1 MALTQGKMRYYE
13 IMRLSWFLFKALA
26 VVFIIVA
33 VGSSYY
39 IVSNLPEIDM
49 LRDVRMQVPLR
60 VYSQD
65 GSLIGEFGEKRRA
78 PVTID
83 EVPEQ
88 LIRAFIAAEDDRF
101 FAHPGVDWQGLLRAT
116 ISLVRTGEKKQG
128 GSTIT
133 MQVARNFFLS
143 REKTYMRKLNEI
155 FLAIKIER
163 ELSKNEILELYLNK
177 IYLGQRAY
185 GVGAAAQVYYG
196 TGITGLNLAQHAML
210 AGLPKAPSR
219 TNPVTSPEQ
228 AVQRRSYVLR
238 RMLELGYIDRARFNE
253 ADSAPVTAS
262 LHSPSIDLEAP
273 YVAEMVRK
281 HMLEEYGEDAYS
293 AGYTV
298 TTTIRDTLQAAANR
312 ALNLALLDY
321 DERHG
326 YRGPEQHYELTPDMA
341 GDGWDQLLAAH
352 ATIADLVPALIIEER
367 GFTASAWVSGSGR
380 IDLGWNSL
388 DWARR
393 YINENVR
400 GPAPRNIGE
409 IVKVGDV
416 VRVRKDANGSWR
428 LAQVPDIEGGLVS
441 LDPHN
446 GATLAL
452 VGGFDFYRSKFNR
465 VTQAERQPGSSF
477 KPFIYSAALENGF
490 SAASVINDAPIVY
503 DDPSIEDTWRPEN
516 YSGRTFGPTRL
527 REALRRS
534 RNLVSIRLLHAMG
547 VPNALRH
554 AAKFGFDVDNLP
566 GNLSL
571 ALGSGAVTPWQ
582 LAGSYTVFANGGY
595 RVEPFFI
602 ERLETYTGDL
612 LFQAHPASVCPDCPE
627 AAEAGDGQKLR
638 PWPSETAPV
647 ETPEAAEAGDGI
659 EVRPQSGEA
668 AALETPETEA
678 PGQDPSEAPPV
689 NQKIAERV
697 VNPQNI
703 WIMNELTRDVIR
715 RGTGARAYRE
725 LKRDDI
731 SGKTG
736 TTNEQRDAWF
746 AGFSPSVVAVTWVGF
761 DGFEPM
767 GQGEVGGRTAL
778 SIWIDYMRTA
788 LADVPV
794 TLASR
799 PADIVTIRINRETGC
814 PAEAGD
820 DNAEF
825 EVFMADR
832 LPDAD
837 ECSVLLI
844 PYDATSET
852 TEAPGRLF

>member
-1 MALTQGKMRYYE
+1 M
-13 IMRLSWFLFKALA
+13 SLFKALL
-26 VVFIIVA
+26 VVFIIGVA
-33 VGSSYY
+33 ASIFF
-39 IVSNLPEIDM
+39 IVSNLPDIEM

-65 GSLIGEFGEKRRA
+65 GSLIGEFGEKRRV
-78 PVTID
+78 PVLID

-88 LIRAFIAAEDDRF
+88 LIQAFIAAEDDRF
-101 FAHPGVDWQGLLRAT
+101 FAHPGVDWQGLVRAAF
-116 ISLVRTGEKKQG
+116 SLIRTGEKRQG

-163 ELSKNEILELYLNK
+163 ELTKNEILELYLNK

-196 TGITGLNLAQHAML
+196 TAITNLDLAQNAML

-238 RMLELGYIDRARFNE
+238 RMLKLGYIDQVRFLE

-281 HMLEEYGEDAYS
+281 HLVDEYGESAYS
-293 AGYTV
+293 AGYIV
-298 TTTIRDTLQAAANR
+298 TTTIRDTLQVAANR
-312 ALNLALLDY
+312 ALNLALLEY

-326 YRGPEQHYELTPDMA
+326 YRGPEQNYKLTPDMA
-341 GDGWDQLLAAH
+341 GDGWDQLLDAH
-352 ATIADLVPALIIEER
+352 HAIANLLPALIIEER
-367 GFTASAWVSGSGR
+367 GFTASAWLSGVGR
-380 IDLGWNSL
+380 IKLDWNSMG
-388 DWARR
+388 WARR

-400 GPAPRNIGE
+400 GPEPRNISE
-409 IVKVGDV
+409 IVRVGDI
-416 VRVRKDANGSWR
+416 VRVRKGPNGRWR

-441 LDPHN
+441 LDPGN
-446 GATLAL
+446 GASLAL

-490 SAASVINDAPIVY
+490 TAASVINDAPIVY
-503 DDPSIEDTWRPEN
+503 DDPSIEDKWRPEN

-547 VPNALRH
+547 VRNALRH
-554 AAKFGFDVDNLP
+554 VDKFGFDVDNLP
-566 GNLSL
+566 KNLSL
-571 ALGSGAVTPWQ
+571 ALGSGVITPWQ
-582 LAGSYTVFANGGY
+582 LASSYTVFANGGY

-602 ERLETYTGDL
+602 ERIETYTGDL
-612 LFQAHPASVCPDCPE
+612 LFQAHPVTVCPDCLDDG
-627 AAEAGDGQKLR
+627 ANVTDVTNASNAEVA
-638 PWPSETAPV
+638 ETPDAEPV
-647 ETPEAAEAGDGI
+647 EK
-659 EVRPQSGEA
+659 
-668 AALETPETEA
+668 
-678 PGQDPSEAPPV
+678 
-689 NQKIAERV
+689 NFAERV
-697 VNPQNI
+697 VSPQNI
-703 WIMNELTRDVIR
+703 WIMNELTRDVAR

-725 LKRDDI
+725 LKRNDI

-746 AGFSPSVVAVTWVGF
+746 AGFNPSVVAVTWVGF
-761 DGFEPM
+761 DDFEPM

-778 SIWIDYMRTA
+778 SIWIEYMHTA
-788 LADVPV
+788 LKDIPV
-794 TLASR
+794 NLGER

-814 PAEAGD
+814 PAKAGD
-820 DNAEF
+820 SNAEF
-825 EVFMADR
+825 EVFMANQ
-832 LPDAD
+832 LPDAT
-837 ECSVLLI
+837 ECSRMLM
-844 PYDATSET
+844 PYDNSPEKAQ
-852 TEAPGRLF
+852 APGRLF

>member
-1 MALTQGKMRYYE
+1 MRA
-13 IMRLSWFLFKALA
+13 MSLFKALA
-26 VVFIIVA
+26 VVSIIAAGAA
-33 VGSSYY
+33 VYL
-39 IVSNLPEIDM
+39 IVSNLPDIEM

-83 EVPEQ
+83 ETPEQ
-88 LIRAFIAAEDDRF
+88 LIQAFIAAEDDRF
-101 FAHPGVDWQGLLRAT
+101 FDHPGVDWQGLVRAA
-116 ISLVRTGEKKQG
+116 ISLARTGEKKQG

-163 ELSKNEILELYLNK
+163 ELTKNEILELYLNK

-196 TGITGLNLAQHAML
+196 ADVADLDLAQHAML

-228 AVQRRSYVLR
+228 AVNRRAYVLR
-238 RMLELGYIDRARFNE
+238 RMLELGYIDRQRFHE

-281 HMLEEYGEDAYS
+281 HMVDEYGEESYS
-293 AGYTV
+293 AGYVV
-298 TTTIRDTLQAAANR
+298 TTTIRDALQLAANR
-312 ALNLALLDY
+312 SLNRALLQY

-326 YRGPEQHYELTPDMA
+326 YRGPEDHFELDHGDA
-341 GDGWDQLLAAH
+341 GEKWDELLEPYSA
-352 ATIADLVPALIIEER
+352 IGNLQPALVTGVR
-367 GFTASAWVSGSGR
+367 GFSATAWLFGLGS
-380 IDLGWNSL
+380 IELDWNSL
-388 DWARR
+388 GWARS

-400 GPAPRNIGE
+400 GPAPKNTGE
-409 IVKVGDV
+409 IVRVGDL
-416 VRVRKDANGSWR
+416 VRVRMDSQGRWR
-428 LAQVPDIEGGLVS
+428 LAQIPNIEGGLVS
-441 LDPHN
+441 LDTHN

-465 VTQAERQPGSSF
+465 ITQAERQPGSSF

-490 SAASVINDAPIVY
+490 TTASIINDAPIVY
-503 DDPSIEDTWRPEN
+503 DDPSIEDQWRPEN
-516 YSGRTFGPTRL
+516 YSGRSFGPTRL

-534 RNLVSIRLLHAMG
+534 RNLVSIRLLHAVG
-547 VPNALRH
+547 VRNTVSH
-554 AAKFGFDVDNLP
+554 AAKFGFDTGRLP
-566 GNLSL
+566 KNLSL
-571 ALGSGAVTPWQ
+571 ALGTGAVTPWQ
-582 LAGSYTVFANGGY
+582 LADSYAVFANGGY

-602 ERLETYTGDL
+602 ERIETYTGDL
-612 LFQAHPASVCPDCPE
+612 LFQANPVTVCPACPE
-627 AAEAGDGQKLR
+627 TVEDGDGIEFR
-638 PWPSETAPV
+638 PQAG
-647 ETPEAAEAGDGI
+647 EAAAGAGDGI
-659 EVRPQSGEA
+659 EFRPQSDEA
-668 AALETPETEA
+668 AIMEVQETV
-678 PGQDPSEAPPV
+678 PV
-689 NQKIAERV
+689 EQKIAERV

-703 WIMNELTRDVIR
+703 WIMNDLTRDVVR

-725 LKRDDI
+725 LKRDDL

-746 AGFSPSVVAVTWVGF
+746 AGFNPSVVAVAWVGF
-761 DGFEPM
+761 DDFSPM
-767 GQGEVGGRTAL
+767 GQGETGSRTAL
-778 SIWIDYMRTA
+778 SIWIDYMRAA
-788 LADVPV
+788 LKDMPV
-794 TLASR
+794 KPVAR

-814 PAEAGD
+814 PAKTGD
-820 DNAEF
+820 GNAEF

-832 LPDAD
+832 VPDAV
-837 ECSVLLI
+837 ECSRLII
-844 PYDATSET
+844 PYDTTSESS
-852 TEAPGRLF
+852 EAPGRIF

>member
-1 MALTQGKMRYYE
+1 MRA
-13 IMRLSWFLFKALA
+13 MSLFKALA
-26 VVFIIVA
+26 VVSFIAAGAAI
-33 VGSSYY
+33 YL
-39 IVSNLPEIDM
+39 IVSNLPDIEM

-78 PVTID
+78 PVII
-83 EVPEQ
+83 EQVPEQ
-88 LIRAFIAAEDDRF
+88 LIQAFIAAEDDRF
-101 FAHPGVDWQGLLRAT
+101 FDHPGVDWQGLVRAA
-116 ISLVRTGEKKQG
+116 ISLARTGEKKQG

-163 ELSKNEILELYLNK
+163 ELTKNEILELYLNK

-196 TGITGLNLAQHAML
+196 TGITNLNLAQHAML

-238 RMLELGYIDRARFNE
+238 RMLELDYIDQDRFLE

-281 HMLEEYGEDAYS
+281 HLVEEYGDDTYS
-293 AGYTV
+293 DGYVV
-298 TTTIRDTLQAAANR
+298 TTTIRDALQVAANR
-312 ALNLALLDY
+312 ALNLALLEY

-341 GDGWDQLLAAH
+341 GDGWDQLLDAH
-352 ATIADLVPALIIEER
+352 AAIADLTPALIIEER
-367 GFTASAWVSGSGR
+367 GFTASAWVSSIGR
-380 IDLGWNSL
+380 INLDWNSMG
-388 DWARR
+388 WARM

-400 GPAPRNIGE
+400 GPAPRKIGE

-416 VRVRKDANGSWR
+416 VRVRKDADGRWR
-428 LAQVPDIEGGLVS
+428 LAQIPNIEGGLVS

-490 SAASVINDAPIVY
+490 TTASIINDAPIVY
-503 DDPSIEDTWRPEN
+503 DDASIEDQWRPEN
-516 YSGRTFGPTRL
+516 YSGRSFGPTRL

-534 RNLVSIRLLHAMG
+534 RNLVSIRLLHAVG
-547 VPNALRH
+547 VRNTIRH
-554 AAKFGFDVDNLP
+554 VEKFGFDAGRLP
-566 GNLSL
+566 QNLSL
-571 ALGSGAVTPWQ
+571 ALGTGTVTPWQ
-582 LAGSYTVFANGGY
+582 LAKSYTVFANGGY
-595 RVEPFFI
+595 RVEPFFVDRI
-602 ERLETYTGDL
+602 ETYTGDL
-612 LFQAHPASVCPDCPE
+612 LFQARPVTVCPDCP
-627 AAEAGDGQKLR
+627 K
-638 PWPSETAPV
+638 
-647 ETPEAAEAGDGI
+647 AAEAGDGI
-659 EVRPQSGEA
+659 AFSPRSSEA
-668 AALETPETEA
+668 AAPETPEVEA
-678 PGQDPSEAPPV
+678 PGQDSPETAPV
-689 NQKIAERV
+689 SQEIAERA

-703 WIMNELTRDVIR
+703 WIMNDLTRDVVR

-725 LKRDDI
+725 LKRDDL

-746 AGFSPSVVAVTWVGF
+746 AGFNPSVVAVAWMGF
-761 DGFEPM
+761 DDFSPM
-767 GQGEVGGRTAL
+767 GQGETGSRSAL
-778 SIWIDYMRTA
+778 SIWIEYMRAA
-788 LADVPV
+788 LKDIPV
-794 TLASR
+794 TPVAR

-814 PAEAGD
+814 PAMTGD
-820 DNAEF
+820 GNAEF

-832 LPDAD
+832 VPDAV
-837 ECSVLLI
+837 ECSRLII
-844 PYDATSET
+844 PYDTTSESS
-852 TEAPGRLF
+852 EAPGRIF

>member
-1 MALTQGKMRYYE
+1 MRA
-13 IMRLSWFLFKALA
+13 MSLFKMLA
-26 VVFIIVA
+26 VVFIIGAGAA
-33 VGSSYY
+33 VYS

-78 PVTID
+78 PALID

-88 LIRAFIAAEDDRF
+88 LIQAFVAAEDDRF
-101 FAHPGVDWQGLLRAT
+101 YAHPGVDWQGLVRAAV
-116 ISLVRTGEKKQG
+116 SLARTGEKRQG

-155 FLAIKIER
+155 FLALKIER
-163 ELSKNEILELYLNK
+163 ELTKNEILELYLNK

-196 TGITGLNLAQHAML
+196 ADVADLDLAQHAML

-238 RMLELGYIDRARFNE
+238 RMLELGYIDQARFLE

-281 HMLEEYGEDAYS
+281 HLVEEYGDNAHS
-293 AGYTV
+293 DGYVV
-298 TTTIRDTLQAAANR
+298 TTTIRDTLQVAANR
-312 ALNLALLDY
+312 ALNLALLEY

-326 YRGPEQHYELTPDMA
+326 YRGPEQRYELTPDMA
-341 GDGWDQLLAAH
+341 GDGWDQLLDAH
-352 ATIADLVPALIIEER
+352 AAIADLAPALIIEER
-367 GFTASAWVSGSGR
+367 GFTATAWVSGVGR
-380 IDLGWNSL
+380 IELGWNSMG
-388 DWARR
+388 WARR

-409 IVKVGDV
+409 IIKVGDV
-416 VRVRKDANGSWR
+416 VRVRKDADGRWR
-428 LAQVPDIEGGLVS
+428 LAQVPGIEGGLVS

-490 SAASVINDAPIVY
+490 TTASIINDAPIVY
-503 DDPSIEDTWRPEN
+503 DDPSIEDQWRPEN
-516 YSGRTFGPTRL
+516 YSGRSFGPTRL

-534 RNLVSIRLLHAMG
+534 RNLVSIRLLHAVG
-547 VPNALRH
+547 VRSTLNH
-554 AAKFGFDVDNLP
+554 AAKFGFDADRLP
-566 GNLSL
+566 KNLSL
-571 ALGSGAVTPWQ
+571 ALGTGAVTPWQ
-582 LAGSYTVFANGGY
+582 LAASYTVFANGGY

-602 ERLETYTGDL
+602 ERIETYTGDL
-612 LFQAHPASVCPDCPE
+612 LFQARPVTVCPDCPE
-627 AAEAGDGQKLR
+627 SAAAGDGQKFR
-638 PWPSETAPV
+638 PRSGEAAPM
-647 ETPEAAEAGDGI
+647 ETPEAAAAGDGI
-659 EVRPQSGEA
+659 QFRPQSGQA
-668 AALETPETEA
+668 AAVETPAAA
-678 PGQDPSEAPPV
+678 PIEQ
-689 NQKIAERV
+689 NIAERV

-703 WIMNELTRDVIR
+703 WIMNDLTRDVVR

-725 LKRDDI
+725 LNRDDLA
-731 SGKTG
+731 GKTG

-746 AGFSPSVVAVTWVGF
+746 AGFNPSMVAVAWVGF
-761 DGFEPM
+761 DDFSPM
-767 GQGEVGGRTAL
+767 GQGETGSRTAL
-778 SIWIDYMRTA
+778 SVWIEYMRTA
-788 LADVPV
+788 LKGLPAAP
-794 TLASR
+794 AAR
-799 PADIVTIRINRETGC
+799 PAGIVTIRINRATGC

-820 DNAEF
+820 VDAEF

-832 LPDAD
+832 LPDAV
-837 ECSVLLI
+837 ECSNRII
-844 PYDATSET
+844 PYDTTSESNDS
-852 TEAPGRLF
+852 PGRIF

>member
-1 MALTQGKMRYYE
+1 MRA
-13 IMRLSWFLFKALA
+13 MSLFKALA
-26 VVFIIVA
+26 VIFVIAGGAA
-33 VGSSYY
+33 VYL
-39 IVSNLPEIDM
+39 IVSNLPDIEV

-78 PVTID
+78 PVII
-83 EVPEQ
+83 EQVPEQ
-88 LIRAFIAAEDDRF
+88 LIQAFIAAEDDRF
-101 FAHPGVDWQGLLRAT
+101 FDHPGVDWQGLVRAA
-116 ISLVRTGEKKQG
+116 ISLARTGEKKQG

-163 ELSKNEILELYLNK
+163 ELTKNEILELYLNK

-196 TGITGLNLAQHAML
+196 TGISNLDLAQHAML

-238 RMLELGYIDRARFNE
+238 RMLELDYIDQARFLE

-281 HMLEEYGEDAYS
+281 HLVEEYGDNAYGD
-293 AGYTV
+293 GYVV
-298 TTTIRDTLQAAANR
+298 TTTIRDTLQVAANR
-312 ALNLALLDY
+312 ALKLALLDY

-341 GDGWDQLLAAH
+341 GDGWDQLLDAH
-352 ATIADLVPALIIEER
+352 AAIADLVPALVIEER
-367 GFTASAWVSGSGR
+367 GFTASAWVSGIGR
-380 IDLGWNSL
+380 IELGWNSL
-388 DWARR
+388 DWARM

-400 GPAPRNIGE
+400 GPAPRKIGE

-416 VRVRKDANGSWR
+416 VRVRKDADGRWR
-428 LAQVPDIEGGLVS
+428 LAQIPNIEGGLVS

-490 SAASVINDAPIVY
+490 TTASIINDAPIVY
-503 DDPSIEDTWRPEN
+503 DDASIEDQWRPEN
-516 YSGRTFGPTRL
+516 YSGRSFGPTRL

-534 RNLVSIRLLHAMG
+534 RNLVSIRLLHAVG
-547 VPNALRH
+547 VRNTIRH
-554 AAKFGFDVDNLP
+554 VEKFGFDAGRLP
-566 GNLSL
+566 QNLSL
-571 ALGSGAVTPWQ
+571 ALGTGTVTPWQ
-582 LAGSYTVFANGGY
+582 LAKSYTVFANGGY
-595 RVEPFFI
+595 RVEPFFVDRI
-602 ERLETYTGDL
+602 ETYTGDL
-612 LFQAHPASVCPDCPE
+612 LFQARPVTVCPDCP
-627 AAEAGDGQKLR
+627 K
-638 PWPSETAPV
+638 
-647 ETPEAAEAGDGI
+647 AAEAGDGI
-659 EVRPQSGEA
+659 AFSPRSSEA
-668 AALETPETEA
+668 AAPETPEVEA
-678 PGQDPSEAPPV
+678 PGQDSPETAPV
-689 NQKIAERV
+689 SQEIAERA

-703 WIMNELTRDVIR
+703 WIMNDLTRDVVR

-725 LKRDDI
+725 LKRDDL

-746 AGFSPSVVAVTWVGF
+746 AGFNPSVVAVAWMGF
-761 DGFEPM
+761 DDFSPM
-767 GQGEVGGRTAL
+767 GQGETGSRSAL
-778 SIWIDYMRTA
+778 SIWIEYMRAA
-788 LADVPV
+788 LKDIPV
-794 TLASR
+794 TPVAR

-814 PAEAGD
+814 PAMTGD
-820 DNAEF
+820 GNAEF

-832 LPDAD
+832 VPDAV
-837 ECSVLLI
+837 ECSRLII
-844 PYDATSET
+844 PYDTTSESS
-852 TEAPGRLF
+852 EAPGRIF

>member
-1 MALTQGKMRYYE
+1 MRVN
-13 IMRLSWFLFKALA
+13 SLFKALA
-26 VVFIIVA
+26 VVIIIGVA
-33 VGSSYY
+33 ASSFY
-39 IVSNLPEIDM
+39 IASNLPEIDM

-65 GSLIGEFGEKRRA
+65 GSLIGEFGEKRRV
-78 PVTID
+78 PVLID

-88 LIRAFIAAEDDRF
+88 LIQAFIAAEDDRF
-101 FAHPGVDWQGLLRAT
+101 YAHPGVDWQGLLRAA
-116 ISLVRTGEKKQG
+116 ISLVRTGEKRQG

-133 MQVARNFFLS
+133 MQVARNFFLT

-163 ELSKNEILELYLNK
+163 ELTKNEILELYLNK

-196 TGITGLNLAQHAML
+196 TGITGLNLAQHATL

-238 RMLELGYIDRARFNE
+238 RMLELGYIDQARFQA
-253 ADSAPVTAS
+253 ADNAPVTAS

-281 HMLEEYGEDAYS
+281 HLVEEYGDSAYS
-293 AGYTV
+293 AGYVV
-298 TTTIRDTLQAAANR
+298 TTTIRDTLQVAANR
-312 ALNLALLDY
+312 ALNRALLQY

-326 YRGPEQHYELTPDMA
+326 YRGPEQHYELTPGMT

-352 ATIADLVPALIIEER
+352 SAIAGLLPALIIDER
-367 GFTASAWVSGSGR
+367 GFAASAWVQGIGR
-380 IDLGWNSL
+380 IELDWDSLG
-388 DWARR
+388 WARR

-400 GPAPRNIGE
+400 GPAPRNTGE
-409 IVKVGDV
+409 VVSVGDI
-416 VRVRKDANGSWR
+416 VRVREDSDGKWR
-428 LAQVPDIEGGLVS
+428 LGQIPDIEGSLVS

-446 GATLAL
+446 GAALAL
-452 VGGFDFYRSKFNR
+452 VGGFEFYRSKFNR
-465 VTQAERQPGSSF
+465 ITQAERQPGSSF

-490 SAASVINDAPIVY
+490 TAASIINDAPIVY
-503 DDPSIEDTWRPEN
+503 DDPSIEDKWRPEN

-547 VPNALRH
+547 VRNALRH
-554 AAKFGFDVDNLP
+554 VEKFGFDIDELP
-566 GNLSL
+566 RNLSL
-571 ALGSGAVTPWQ
+571 ALGTGSITPWQ
-582 LAGSYTVFANGGY
+582 LASSYTVLANGGY

-602 ERLETYTGDL
+602 TRIETYTGDL
-612 LFQAHPASVCPDCPE
+612 LFEAQPVTVCSHCPDNGTTGME
-627 AAEAGDGQKLR
+627 SAETG
-638 PWPSETAPV
+638 TADESGTADAVPV
-647 ETPEAAEAGDGI
+647 E
-659 EVRPQSGEA
+659 
-668 AALETPETEA
+668 
-678 PGQDPSEAPPV
+678 
-689 NQKIAERV
+689 NIAERV

-703 WIMNELTRDVIR
+703 WIMNELTRDVVR

-725 LKRDDI
+725 LQRDDL

-746 AGFSPSVVAVTWVGF
+746 AGFNSSVVAVTWVGF
-761 DGFEPM
+761 DDFEPM

-778 SIWIDYMRTA
+778 SIWIEYMRTA
-788 LADVPV
+788 LKDTPV
-794 TLASR
+794 NLGER
-799 PADIVTIRINRETGC
+799 PADIVTIRINAETGC

-820 DNAEF
+820 TDAEF
-825 EVFMADR
+825 EVFMANR
-832 LPDAD
+832 LPDAT
-837 ECSVLLI
+837 ECSRMLM
-844 PYDATSET
+844 PYDNSPEKTD
-852 TEAPGRLF
+852 APGRLF

>member
-1 MALTQGKMRYYE
+1 MRAV
-13 IMRLSWFLFKALA
+13 SLFKALA
-26 VVFIIVA
+26 VVFIIGVA
-33 VGSSYY
+33 ASVFS
-39 IVSNLPEIDM
+39 IVSNLPDIDM

-78 PVTID
+78 PVLID

-88 LIRAFIAAEDDRF
+88 LIQAFIAAEDDRF
-101 FAHPGVDWQGLLRAT
+101 FAHPGVDWQGLVRAAF
-116 ISLVRTGEKKQG
+116 SLIRTGEKRQG

-163 ELSKNEILELYLNK
+163 ELTKNEILELYVNK

-196 TGITGLNLAQHAML
+196 TGITNLNLAQHAML

-238 RMLELGYIDRARFNE
+238 RMLELDYIDQVRFLE

-281 HMLEEYGEDAYS
+281 HLVEEYGDNTYS
-293 AGYTV
+293 DGYVV
-298 TTTIRDTLQAAANR
+298 TTTIRDTLQVAANR
-312 ALNLALLDY
+312 ALNLALLEY

-341 GDGWDQLLAAH
+341 GDGWDQLLDAH
-352 ATIADLVPALIIEER
+352 AAIADLVPALIIEER
-367 GFTASAWVSGSGR
+367 GFTASAWVAGSGR
-380 IDLGWNSL
+380 IALDWNSMG
-388 DWARR
+388 WARR

-409 IVKVGDV
+409 IVKVGDI
-416 VRVRKDANGSWR
+416 VRVRKDASGRWR
-428 LAQVPDIEGGLVS
+428 LAQIPDIEGGLVS

-465 VTQAERQPGSSF
+465 ITQAERQPGSSF

-490 SAASVINDAPIVY
+490 TAASVINDAPIVY
-503 DDPSIEDTWRPEN
+503 NDPSIEDKWRPEN

-527 REALRRS
+527 REALIRS

-547 VPNALRH
+547 VRNALRH
-554 AAKFGFDVDNLP
+554 IEEFGFDTDVLP
-566 GNLSL
+566 KNLSL
-571 ALGSGAVTPWQ
+571 ALGSGVTTPWQ
-582 LAGSYTVFANGGY
+582 LASSYTVFANGGY

-602 ERLETYTGDL
+602 DRIETYTGDL
-612 LFQAHPASVCPDCPE
+612 LFQAQPVTVCPDCPG
-627 AAEAGDGQKLR
+627 AAEAGDGQKFR
-638 PWPSETAPV
+638 PLSGETAAV
-647 ETPEAAEAGDGI
+647 ETPEAED
-659 EVRPQSGEA
+659 
-668 AALETPETEA
+668 L
-678 PGQDPSEAPPV
+678 GQDPPESAPV
-689 NQKIAERV
+689 EKNIAERV
-697 VNPQNI
+697 VDAQNI
-703 WIMNELTRDVIR
+703 WIMNELTRDVAR

-725 LKRDDI
+725 LNRVDL

-746 AGFSPSVVAVTWVGF
+746 AGFNPSVVAVAWVGF
-761 DGFEPM
+761 DDFEPM

-778 SIWIDYMRTA
+778 SIWIEFMRTA
-788 LADVPV
+788 LKDVPV
-794 TLASR
+794 NLGER

-814 PAEAGD
+814 PAIAGD
-820 DNAEF
+820 ADAAF

-832 LPDAD
+832 LPDAT
-837 ECSVLLI
+837 ECSRMLM
-844 PYDATSET
+844 PYDNSPEKTD
-852 TEAPGRLF
+852 APGRLF

>member
-1 MALTQGKMRYYE
+1 MRVN
-13 IMRLSWFLFKALA
+13 SLFKALA
-26 VVFIIVA
+26 VVIIIGVA
-33 VGSSYY
+33 ASSFY
-39 IVSNLPEIDM
+39 IASNLPEIDM

-65 GSLIGEFGEKRRA
+65 GSLIGEFGEKRRV
-78 PVTID
+78 PVLID

-88 LIRAFIAAEDDRF
+88 LIQAFIAAEDDRF
-101 FAHPGVDWQGLLRAT
+101 YAHPGVDWQGLLRAA
-116 ISLVRTGEKKQG
+116 ISLARTGEKRQG

-133 MQVARNFFLS
+133 MQVARNFFLT

-163 ELSKNEILELYLNK
+163 ELTKNEILELYLNK

-228 AVQRRSYVLR
+228 ALQRRSYVLR
-238 RMLELGYIDRARFNE
+238 RMLELGYIDQARFQVAVN
-253 ADSAPVTAS
+253 APVTAS

-281 HMLEEYGEDAYS
+281 HLVEEYGDSAYS
-293 AGYTV
+293 TGYVV
-298 TTTIRDTLQAAANR
+298 TTTIRDSLQLAANR
-312 ALNLALLDY
+312 ALNRALLQY

-326 YRGPEQHYELTPDMA
+326 YRGPEQHYELTPGMT

-352 ATIADLVPALIIEER
+352 SAIAGLLPALIIDER
-367 GFTASAWVSGSGR
+367 GFAASAWVQGIGR
-380 IDLGWNSL
+380 IQLDWNSL
-388 DWARR
+388 GWARS

-400 GPAPRNIGE
+400 GPAPRNTGE
-409 IVKVGDV
+409 VVSVGDI
-416 VRVRKDANGSWR
+416 VRVREDSDGNWR
-428 LAQVPDIEGGLVS
+428 LAQIPDIEGGLVS

-446 GATLAL
+446 GAALAL
-452 VGGFDFYRSKFNR
+452 VGGFEFYRSKFNR
-465 VTQAERQPGSSF
+465 ITQAERQPGSSF

-490 SAASVINDAPIVY
+490 TAASIINDAPIVY
-503 DDPSIEDTWRPEN
+503 DDPSIEDKWRPEN

-547 VPNALRH
+547 VRNALRH
-554 AAKFGFDVDNLP
+554 VEKFGFDIDELP
-566 GNLSL
+566 RNLSL
-571 ALGSGAVTPWQ
+571 ALGTGSITPWQ
-582 LAGSYTVFANGGY
+582 LASSYTVFANGGY

-602 ERLETYTGDL
+602 TRIETYTGDL
-612 LFQAHPASVCPDCPE
+612 LFEAQPVTVCSHCPDNGTTGME
-627 AAEAGDGQKLR
+627 SAETG
-638 PWPSETAPV
+638 TADESGTADAVP
-647 ETPEAAEAGDGI
+647 AE
-659 EVRPQSGEA
+659 
-668 AALETPETEA
+668 
-678 PGQDPSEAPPV
+678 
-689 NQKIAERV
+689 NFAERV

-703 WIMNELTRDVIR
+703 WIMNELTRDVVR

-725 LKRDDI
+725 LQRDDL

-746 AGFSPSVVAVTWVGF
+746 AGFNSSVVAVTWVGF
-761 DGFEPM
+761 DDFEPM

-778 SIWIDYMRTA
+778 SIWIEYMRTA
-788 LADVPV
+788 LKDTPV
-794 TLASR
+794 NLGER
-799 PADIVTIRINRETGC
+799 PADIVTIRINAETGC

-820 DNAEF
+820 TDAEF
-825 EVFMADR
+825 EVFMANR
-832 LPDAD
+832 LPDAT
-837 ECSVLLI
+837 ECSRMLI
-844 PYDATSET
+844 PYDNSPEKPD
-852 TEAPGRLF
+852 APGRLF

>member
-1 MALTQGKMRYYE
+1 MRA
-13 IMRLSWFLFKALA
+13 MSLFKALA
-26 VVFIIVA
+26 VVFVIAAGAA
-33 VGSSYY
+33 VYL
-39 IVSNLPEIDM
+39 IVSNLPDIEV

-83 EVPEQ
+83 ETPEQ
-88 LIRAFIAAEDDRF
+88 LIQAFIAAEDDRF
-101 FAHPGVDWQGLLRAT
+101 FDHPGVDWQGLVRAA

-163 ELSKNEILELYLNK
+163 ELTKNEILELYLNK

-196 TGITGLNLAQHAML
+196 ADVADLDLAQHAML

-228 AVQRRSYVLR
+228 AVNRRAYVLR
-238 RMLELGYIDRARFNE
+238 RMLELGYIDRRRFHE

-281 HMLEEYGEDAYS
+281 HMVDEYGEESYS
-293 AGYTV
+293 AGYVV
-298 TTTIRDTLQAAANR
+298 TTTIRDALQLAANGSLNR
-312 ALNLALLDY
+312 ALLQY

-326 YRGPEQHYELTPDMA
+326 YRGPEDHFELDH
-341 GDGWDQLLAAH
+341 GDAEEKWDELLEPYSV
-352 ATIADLVPALIIEER
+352 IGNLQPALITGVR
-367 GFTASAWVSGSGR
+367 GFSATAWLFGLGS
-380 IDLGWNSL
+380 IELDWNSL
-388 DWARR
+388 GWARR
-393 YINENVR
+393 YINENAR
-400 GPAPRNIGE
+400 GSAPKNTGE
-409 IVKVGDV
+409 IVRVGDL
-416 VRVRKDANGSWR
+416 VRVRMDSQGRWR
-428 LAQVPDIEGGLVS
+428 LAQVPAVEGGLVS

-452 VGGFDFYRSKFNR
+452 IGGFDFYRSKFNR
-465 VTQAERQPGSSF
+465 ITQAERQPGSSF

-490 SAASVINDAPIVY
+490 TTASIINDAPIVY
-503 DDPSIEDTWRPEN
+503 DDASIEDQWRPEN
-516 YSGRTFGPTRL
+516 YSGRSFGPTRL

-534 RNLVSIRLLHAMG
+534 RNLVSIRLLHAVG
-547 VPNALRH
+547 VGNTIRH
-554 AAKFGFDVDNLP
+554 AAKFGFDTGRLP
-566 GNLSL
+566 KNLSL
-571 ALGSGAVTPWQ
+571 ALGTGVVTPWQ
-582 LAGSYTVFANGGY
+582 LADSYTVFANGGY

-602 ERLETYTGDL
+602 ERIETYTGDL
-612 LFQAHPASVCPDCPE
+612 LFQAHPVTVCPGCPE
-627 AAEAGDGQKLR
+627 AAEDG
-638 PWPSETAPV
+638 E
-647 ETPEAAEAGDGI
+647 GI
-659 EVRPQSGEA
+659 EFRPQAGEA
-668 AALETPETEA
+668 AAVETLEAED
-678 PGQDPSEAPPV
+678 PGQDPPETVPV
-689 NQKIAERV
+689 EQKIAERV

-703 WIMNELTRDVIR
+703 WIMNDLTRDVVR

-725 LKRDDI
+725 LKRDDL

-746 AGFSPSVVAVTWVGF
+746 AGFNPSVVAVAWVGF
-761 DGFEPM
+761 DDFSPM
-767 GQGEVGGRTAL
+767 GQGETGSRTAL
-778 SIWIDYMRTA
+778 SIWIEYMRAA
-788 LADVPV
+788 LKDMPV
-794 TLASR
+794 NPVAR

-814 PAEAGD
+814 PVKTGD
-820 DNAEF
+820 GNAVF
-825 EVFMADR
+825 EVFKADR
-832 LPDAD
+832 VPDAV
-837 ECSVLLI
+837 ECSRLII
-844 PYDATSET
+844 PYDTTSESS
-852 TEAPGRLF
+852 EAPSRIF

>member
-1 MALTQGKMRYYE
+1 MRVN
-13 IMRLSWFLFKALA
+13 SLFKALV
-26 VVFIIVA
+26 VVFIIGVA
-33 VGSSYY
+33 ASSFY
-39 IVSNLPEIDM
+39 IASNLPEINM

-60 VYSQD
+60 VYSQE

-78 PVTID
+78 PVLID

-101 FAHPGVDWQGLLRAT
+101 YAHPGVDWQGLLRAA
-116 ISLVRTGEKKQG
+116 ISLVRTGEKRQG

-133 MQVARNFFLS
+133 MQVARNFFLT

-163 ELSKNEILELYLNK
+163 ELTKNEILELYLNK

-196 TGITGLNLAQHAML
+196 AAITDLNLAQHAML

-238 RMLELGYIDRARFNE
+238 RMLELGYIDQARFQA
-253 ADSAPVTAS
+253 ADNAPVTAS
-262 LHSPSIDLEAP
+262 LHSPSIDVEAP

-281 HMLEEYGEDAYS
+281 HLVEEYGESAYS
-293 AGYTV
+293 AGYVV
-298 TTTIRDTLQAAANR
+298 TTTIRDTLQVAANR
-312 ALNLALLDY
+312 ALNLALLQY

-326 YRGPEQHYELTPDMA
+326 YRGPEQHHELTPGMT

-352 ATIADLVPALIIEER
+352 SAIAGLLPALIIEER
-367 GFTASAWVSGSGR
+367 GFAASAWVTGVGR
-380 IDLGWNSL
+380 IELDWDSLG
-388 DWARR
+388 WARR

-400 GPAPRNIGE
+400 GPAPRNTGE
-409 IVKVGDV
+409 IVSVGDI
-416 VRVRKDANGSWR
+416 VRVSEGADGKWR
-428 LAQVPDIEGGLVS
+428 LAQIPEIEGGLVS

-465 VTQAERQPGSSF
+465 ITQAERQPGSSF

-490 SAASVINDAPIVY
+490 TAASVINDAPIVY
-503 DDPSIEDTWRPEN
+503 DDPSIEDKWRPEN

-547 VPNALRH
+547 VRNALRQVE
-554 AAKFGFDVDNLP
+554 KFGFDVDNLP
-566 GNLSL
+566 RNLSL
-571 ALGSGAVTPWQ
+571 ALGTGSITPWQ
-582 LAGSYTVFANGGY
+582 LASSYTVLANGGY

-602 ERLETYTGDL
+602 TRIETYTGDL
-612 LFQAHPASVCPDCPE
+612 LFEAQPVTVCPHCPDTGATGMEAPE
-627 AAEAGDGQKLR
+627 AGMAEDPGTPDAV
-638 PWPSETAPV
+638 PV
-647 ETPEAAEAGDGI
+647 E
-659 EVRPQSGEA
+659 
-668 AALETPETEA
+668 
-678 PGQDPSEAPPV
+678 
-689 NQKIAERV
+689 NIAERV

-703 WIMNELTRDVIR
+703 WIMNELTRDVLR

-725 LKRDDI
+725 LQRDDL

-746 AGFSPSVVAVTWVGF
+746 AGFNSSVVAVTWVGF
-761 DGFEPM
+761 DEFEPM

-778 SIWIDYMRTA
+778 SIWIEYMRTA
-788 LADVPV
+788 LKDIPV
-794 TLASR
+794 NLGER
-799 PADIVTIRINRETGC
+799 PADIVTIRINSETGC

-820 DNAEF
+820 TDAEF
-825 EVFMADR
+825 EVFMANR
-832 LPDAD
+832 LPDAT
-837 ECSVLLI
+837 ECSRMLI
-844 PYDATSET
+844 PYDNSPEKTD
-852 TEAPGRLF
+852 APGRLF